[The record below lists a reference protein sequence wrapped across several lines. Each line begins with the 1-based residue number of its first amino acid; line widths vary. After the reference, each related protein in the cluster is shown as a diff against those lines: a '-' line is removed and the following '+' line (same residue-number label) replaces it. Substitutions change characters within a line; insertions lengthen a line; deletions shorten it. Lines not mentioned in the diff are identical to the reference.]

1 MAMTKRR
8 WQHAAAGVDDDVMAM
23 MVAVVVVVGVD
34 DRTISLFQ

>member
-1 MAMTKRR
+1 MTKRS
-8 WQHAAAGVDDDVMAM
+8 DVMAM